1 MIQIEKLQL
10 RYDTDT
16 VLTLPDWQ
24 AARGEH
30 WLLLGP
36 SGSGKTSLL
45 HLLAGLL
52 RPTSGRIHI
61 AGQDIGLLGSAA
73 MDQFRARHIGMV
85 FQRPHLL
92 AHLNVLDNLR
102 LAPYLAELPQ
112 DDARITEVLAQLDL
126 QGLERRRP
134 EQLSQGQLQ
143 RLSLARAVLNRPGL
157 LLADE
162 PTANL
167 DDAHCEQ
174 VLTLLKQQ
182 AESSQATL
190 VIATHDRRLKSACQ
204 QQLLLPALEAL
215 CP

>member
-10 RYDTDT
+10 RYDADT
-16 VLTLPDWQ
+16 RLTLPDWQ
-24 AARGEH
+24 ATRGEH

-52 RPTSGRIHI
+52 RPSSGRIHI

-73 MDQFRARHIGMV
+73 MDRFRARHIGMV

-112 DDARITEVLAQLDL
+112 DDARITEVLAQLGL

-143 RLSLARAVLNRPGL
+143 RISLARAVLNRPTL

-167 DDAHCEQ
+167 DDAHCQQ
-174 VLTLLKQQ
+174 VLTLLKNQ
-182 AESSQATL
+182 AENCQATL
-190 VIATHDRRLKSACQ
+190 VIATHDQRVKTAFQ
-204 QQLLLPALEAL
+204 QQLLLPALEEL
-215 CP
+215 RP